1 MFIVV
6 EGIDGCGKSTVASLL
21 AAEIGKK
28 RPVFHTFEPGH
39 VRDGLYRQLIMENV
53 DNPFVVAAL
62 FAIDRA
68 EHVKKMIK
76 PALAKGEWVV
86 CERYADST
94 LAYQGYGMGLD
105 KELINRMNEEAIDGL
120 WPDKI
125 FYLDIEPHLAL
136 ARLQN
141 KEKDALEGQGLEFLQ
156 RVREGYEEIA
166 RTRGYIYM
174 DATLPPEIIVKRIL
188 EEVKLQ

>member
-21 AAEIGKK
+21 AAEIGKEH
-28 RPVFHTFEPGH
+28 PVLHTFEPGH
-39 VRDGLYRQLIMENV
+39 VRDGLYRKLIMESV

-62 FAIDRA
+62 FTIDRA

>member
-6 EGIDGCGKSTVASLL
+6 EGIDGSGKSTVASLL
-21 AAEIGKK
+21 ASEIRKK

-39 VRDGLYRQLIMENV
+39 VRDGLYRKLIMENV

-62 FAIDRA
+62 FTIDRA
-68 EHVKKMIK
+68 EHVKKMIN
-76 PALAKGEWVV
+76 PALAKGQWVV

-105 KELINRMNEEAIDGL
+105 KDLINRMNEEAINGL

-141 KEKDALEGQGLEFLQ
+141 KDKDALEGQGLEFLQ

-166 RTRGYIYM
+166 RAKGYIYM

>member
-68 EHVKKMIK
+68 EHVKKTIK

-94 LAYQGYGMGLD
+94 LAYHGYGMGLD

>member
-39 VRDGLYRQLIMENV
+39 VRGGLYRKLIMESV

-62 FAIDRA
+62 FTVDRA
-68 EHVKKMIK
+68 EHVEKMIK
-76 PALAKGEWVV
+76 PALAQGKWVV

-105 KELINRMNEEAIDGL
+105 KDLITRMNEQAIKGL

-125 FYLDIEPHLAL
+125 FYLDIEPGLAL
-136 ARLQN
+136 ARLRN

-166 RTRGYIYM
+166 RARGYVYV
-174 DATLPPEIIVKRIL
+174 DATLPPEIIVKHIL
-188 EEVKLQ
+188 EEVKLR

>member
-1 MFIVV
+1 
-6 EGIDGCGKSTVASLL
+6 
-21 AAEIGKK
+21 
-28 RPVFHTFEPGH
+28 
-39 VRDGLYRQLIMENV
+39 
-53 DNPFVVAAL
+53 
-62 FAIDRA
+62 
-68 EHVKKMIK
+68 
-76 PALAKGEWVV
+76 
-86 CERYADST
+86 
-94 LAYQGYGMGLD
+94 
-105 KELINRMNEEAIDGL
+105 
-120 WPDKI
+120 
-125 FYLDIEPHLAL
+125 LDIEPHLAL

>member
-1 MFIVV
+1 
-6 EGIDGCGKSTVASLL
+6 
-21 AAEIGKK
+21 
-28 RPVFHTFEPGH
+28 
-39 VRDGLYRQLIMENV
+39 VR
-53 DNPFVVAAL
+53 
-62 FAIDRA
+62 
-68 EHVKKMIK
+68 KMIK

-174 DATLPPEIIVKRIL
+174 DATLPQRL
-188 EEVKLQ
+188 S

>member
-21 AAEIGKK
+21 ASEIRKK

-62 FAIDRA
+62 FTIDRA
-68 EHVKKMIK
+68 EHVKKMIN

-105 KELINRMNEEAIDGL
+105 KDLINRMNEEAINGL

-141 KEKDALEGQGLEFLQ
+141 KDKDALEGQGLEFLQ

-166 RTRGYIYM
+166 RAKGYIYM

>member
-62 FAIDRA
+62 FTIDRA

>member
-39 VRDGLYRQLIMENV
+39 VRDGLYRELIMENV

-62 FAIDRA
+62 FTIDRA
-68 EHVKKMIK
+68 EHVKKMVK

-105 KELINRMNEEAIDGL
+105 KELINRMNEEAINGL

>member
-28 RPVFHTFEPGH
+28 RSVFHTFEPGH

-62 FAIDRA
+62 FTIDRA

-174 DATLPPEIIVKRIL
+174 DATLPPEISVKRIL
-188 EEVKLQ
+188 DEVRLQ

>member
-62 FAIDRA
+62 FTIDRA

-105 KELINRMNEEAIDGL
+105 KELINRMNEEAINGL

-156 RVREGYEEIA
+156 RVRKGYEEIA

>member
-62 FAIDRA
+62 FTIDRA

-105 KELINRMNEEAIDGL
+105 KDLINRMNEEAIDSL

-166 RTRGYIYM
+166 RTKGYIYM
-174 DATLPPEIIVKRIL
+174 DATLPPEIIVKHIL

>member
-62 FAIDRA
+62 FTIDRA

-125 FYLDIEPHLAL
+125 FSLDIEPHLAL

-141 KEKDALEGQGLEFLQ
+141 KEKYALVGQGLEFLQ

-174 DATLPPEIIVKRIL
+174 DATLPPKIIVKRIL
-188 EEVKLQ
+188 EEGKLQ

>member
-62 FAIDRA
+62 FTIDRA

-94 LAYQGYGMGLD
+94 LAYQGYGMGFD

-120 WPDKI
+120 LPDKI

-141 KEKDALEGQGLEFLQ
+141 KEKDSLEGQGLEFLQ

-174 DATLPPEIIVKRIL
+174 DATLPPEVIVKRIL

>member
-39 VRDGLYRQLIMENV
+39 VRDGLYRELIMENV

-62 FAIDRA
+62 FTIDRA

-105 KELINRMNEEAIDGL
+105 KDLINRMNEEAIDGL

-125 FYLDIEPHLAL
+125 FYLDIEPHLAF

>member
-39 VRDGLYRQLIMENV
+39 VRDGLYRELIMENV

-62 FAIDRA
+62 FTIDRA
-68 EHVKKMIK
+68 EHVRKMIK

-105 KELINRMNEEAIDGL
+105 KDLINRMNEEAIDGL

>member
-62 FAIDRA
+62 FTIDRA
-68 EHVKKMIK
+68 EHVEKMIK
-76 PALAKGEWVV
+76 PALAKGRWVI

-105 KELINRMNEEAIDGL
+105 KELIKRMNEEAINGL

>member
-39 VRDGLYRQLIMENV
+39 VRDGLYRELIMENV

-105 KELINRMNEEAIDGL
+105 KDLINRMNEEAIDGL

>member
-6 EGIDGCGKSTVASLL
+6 VGIDGCGKSTVASLL

-39 VRDGLYRQLIMENV
+39 VRDGLYRELIMENM

-62 FAIDRA
+62 FTIDRA
-68 EHVKKMIK
+68 EHVKKMIT
-76 PALAKGEWVV
+76 PGLAKGEWVV

-105 KELINRMNEEAIDGL
+105 KDLINRMNEEAIDGL

>member
-39 VRDGLYRQLIMENV
+39 VRDGLYRELIMENV

-62 FAIDRA
+62 FTIDRA

>member
-21 AAEIGKK
+21 AAEIEK
-28 RPVFHTFEPGH
+28 RHPVLHTFEPGH

-62 FAIDRA
+62 FTIDRA
-68 EHVKKMIK
+68 EHVEKMIK

-105 KELINRMNEEAIDGL
+105 KDLITRMNEQAIKGL

-136 ARLQN
+136 ARLRN

-166 RTRGYIYM
+166 RVKGYIYM

>member
-6 EGIDGCGKSTVASLL
+6 VGIDGCGKSTVASLL

-39 VRDGLYRQLIMENV
+39 VRDGLYRELIMENV

-62 FAIDRA
+62 FTIDRA

-105 KELINRMNEEAIDGL
+105 KDLINRMNEEAINGL

>member
-39 VRDGLYRQLIMENV
+39 VRDGLYRELIMENV

-62 FAIDRA
+62 FTIDRA

-105 KELINRMNEEAIDGL
+105 KELINRMNEEAINGL

>member
-21 AAEIGKK
+21 ASEIRKK

-62 FAIDRA
+62 FTIDRA
-68 EHVKKMIK
+68 EHVKKMIN

-105 KELINRMNEEAIDGL
+105 KDLINRMNEEAIDGL

>member
-39 VRDGLYRQLIMENV
+39 VRDGLYRELIMENV

-62 FAIDRA
+62 FTIDRA

-105 KELINRMNEEAIDGL
+105 KDLINRMNEEAIDGL

>member
-1 MFIVV
+1 MFTVA

-62 FAIDRA
+62 FTIDRA
-68 EHVKKMIK
+68 EHVNKMIK

-105 KELINRMNEEAIDGL
+105 KELINRMNEEAINGL

>member
-21 AAEIGKK
+21 ATEIGKK

-62 FAIDRA
+62 FTIDRA
-68 EHVKKMIK
+68 EHVRKMIK

-105 KELINRMNEEAIDGL
+105 KELKNILFVGSPA
-120 WPDKI
+120 K
-125 FYLDIEPHLAL
+125 
-136 ARLQN
+136 
-141 KEKDALEGQGLEFLQ
+141 QGKGCFG
-156 RVREGYEEIA
+156 RSGV
-166 RTRGYIYM
+166 
-174 DATLPPEIIVKRIL
+174 RIL
-188 EEVKLQ
+188 TKGAGGIRRNRTHFIWMQPFPQRLS

>member
-39 VRDGLYRQLIMENV
+39 VRDGLYRELIMENV

-62 FAIDRA
+62 FTIDRA
-68 EHVKKMIK
+68 EHVKKKIK

>member
-39 VRDGLYRQLIMENV
+39 VRDGLYRELIMENV

>member
-62 FAIDRA
+62 FTIDRA
-68 EHVKKMIK
+68 EHVEKMIK

-105 KELINRMNEEAIDGL
+105 KELINRMNEEAIKGL

-125 FYLDIEPHLAL
+125 FYLNIEPHLAL

>member
-39 VRDGLYRQLIMENV
+39 VRDGLYRELNMENV

-62 FAIDRA
+62 FTIDRA
-68 EHVKKMIK
+68 EHVRKMIK

-105 KELINRMNEEAIDGL
+105 KDLINRMNEEAIDGL

>member
-6 EGIDGCGKSTVASLL
+6 EGIDGCGKSTVA
-21 AAEIGKK
+21 EK
-28 RPVFHTFEPGH
+28 RHPVLHTFEPGH

-62 FAIDRA
+62 FTIDRA
-68 EHVKKMIK
+68 EHVEKMIK

-105 KELINRMNEEAIDGL
+105 KDLITRMNEQAIKGL

-136 ARLQN
+136 ARLRN

-166 RTRGYIYM
+166 RVKGYIYM